1 MPLRALRTRSPL
13 LSPHH
18 RQHDSDA
25 APSHPSLPLVPTDT
39 DHQPPHAA
47 GTASSTATRTDTST
61 ITYISTICDRSIRK
75 GCRLLDEGGPPGQPV
90 ERSSAGRLEV
100 PLLGGIHTDNPQGR
114 QQLRGVVDIGDAD
127 TPWRRSHPH
136 SQSHGR
142 TGENHGETCA
152 YQLIARIGVRQPP
165 RGGSTRRRDAGG
177 HSRPS
182 RTGSRMLLRSGRR
195 QTQSPI
201 TGIRRWPPPGTATPS
216 RLSEL
221 SASRSGFTE
230 HTRQTSSSLTIS
242 PIIFHPFQEFERTL
256 ERRRGYRITS
266 RRTRRRGSSRHVIEP
281 HELNPS
287 ELMIQGESRLQRS
300 DG

>member
-1 MPLRALRTRSPL
+1 M
-13 LSPHH
+13 
-18 RQHDSDA
+18 A
-25 APSHPSLPLVPTDT
+25 ASTPTT
-39 DHQPPHAA
+39 PR
-47 GTASSTATRTDTST
+47 GVSSSGASSTSVTQTPLDAGATPTLRATDARGR
-61 ITYISTICDRSIRK
+61 IMARRARISS
-75 GCRLLDEGGPPGQPV
+75 
-90 ERSSAGRLEV
+90 
-100 PLLGGIHTDNPQGR
+100 
-114 QQLRGVVDIGDAD
+114 
-127 TPWRRSHPH
+127 
-136 SQSHGR
+136 SHGS
-142 TGENHGETCA
+142 GSDS
-152 YQLIARIGVRQPP
+152 PP